1 MPWRLALA
9 SRTRNAYL
17 LGMQS
22 GHSGTTTEG
31 IRIRV
36 AAQYLPE
43 RSSPAHGQYFYIYRV
58 RISNEG
64 EAWAK
69 LRSRR
74 WKITDADGLV
84 EVVEGPG
91 VVGDLPELAP
101 GESYEYT
108 SGCPL
113 ATEWGTMEGHYTFER
128 EDGARFDAKIGR
140 FFLAL
145 TTAPI
150 ASQD

>member
-1 MPWRLALA
+1 
-9 SRTRNAYL
+9 
-17 LGMQS
+17 MQS
-22 GHSGTTTEG
+22 GHSDTVTEG

-36 AAQYLPE
+36 AAQLLPE
-43 RSSPAHGQYFYIYRV
+43 RSSPEHGQFFFIYRV

-64 EAWAK
+64 TEWAK
-69 LRSRR
+69 LLSRY
-74 WKITDADGLV
+74 WKITDSDGQI
-84 EVVEGPG
+84 EEVEGPG
-91 VVGDLPELAP
+91 VVGDLPELGP
-101 GESYEYT
+101 DESYEYT

-113 ATEWGTMEGHYTFER
+113 TTEWGTMEGHYVFER
-128 EDGARFDAKIGR
+128 ASGSRFEAAIGR